1 VRLTLGSRGDV
12 KTPFHPGD
20 SVFPTFEVTTPGD
33 VLPND
38 VDVTVVLTGPAESEE
53 RLAEVDA
60 SIEIPQGAVGYVV
73 DTVELTLPLDLQPG
87 DYLVEVEVRG
97 DEGQFVADR
106 TTVTVVGEPDL
117 VRQLVGRSLVMTAFE
132 TGRPLYSAAD

>member
-1 VRLTLGSRGDV
+1 AKGRRSDARRAYERFVRLAGTDADLSEYVEQAREALTVLAAPLPPLVIADGVRLTLGSRGDV

-20 SVFPTFEVTTPGD
+20 SVFPTFELTTPGD

-60 SIEIPQGAVGYVV
+60 SIAIPQGAVGYVV
-73 DTVELTLPLDLQPG
+73 DTVELTLPLDLQP
-87 DYLVEVEVRG
+87 
-97 DEGQFVADR
+97 
-106 TTVTVVGEPDL
+106 
-117 VRQLVGRSLVMTAFE
+117 
-132 TGRPLYSAAD
+132 